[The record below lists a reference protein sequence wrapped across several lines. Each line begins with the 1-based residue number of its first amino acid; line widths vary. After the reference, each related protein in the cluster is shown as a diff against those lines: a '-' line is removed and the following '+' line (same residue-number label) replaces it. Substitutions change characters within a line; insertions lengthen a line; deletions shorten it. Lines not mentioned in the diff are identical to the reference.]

1 MSSPPKFEVL
11 DLRHFSASQ
20 LRTLLID
27 EATHWQRRLNW
38 DYRDST
44 ELLLEYLDNRVLPG
58 FAAVERGRIL
68 GYTFTV
74 MESAKAV
81 IGDLYALGE
90 TGQPENP
97 ICETLLRHLIEML
110 QATPAI
116 DRIEAQ
122 LMMFPAGA
130 LSNVLND
137 YGFHTY
143 PRTYMQWDFRNARP
157 EQPTSASLP
166 PGSELLPWRPDFYEV
181 AANLIHHA
189 YTGHIDSDIND
200 QYRSAAGSLRF
211 LHNVVRFPGCGVFET
226 GNSWVVR
233 DLKTGDLQALLLSSK
248 LRHDVG
254 HVTQVCVSPEHRGQ
268 GLGRILL
275 QQCAAGWERRGGSAL
290 SLTVTESNATARR
303 VYDGLGFRGLQR
315 FEAMVWEGRK

>member
-44 ELLLEYLDNRVLPG
+44 ELLLEYLDSRVLPG
-58 FAAVERGRIL
+58 FAAVERGRVL

-90 TGQPENP
+90 TGRPGNP
-97 ICETLLRHLIEML
+97 VCETLLRHLIEML

-130 LSNVLND
+130 LSSILHEH
-137 YGFHTY
+137 GFQTF
-143 PRTYMQWDFRNARP
+143 PRTYMQWDFHNSRP
-157 EQPTSASLP
+157 QEPSRDSLL
-166 PGSELLPWRPDFYEV
+166 PGSELLAWRPEFYD
-181 AANLIHHA
+181 AAADLIHRA
-189 YTGHIDSDIND
+189 YAGHIDSDIND
-200 QYRSAAGSLRF
+200 QYRSTAGSLRF
-211 LHNVVRFPGCGVFET
+211 LHNVVRFPGCGVFEAD
-226 GNSWVVR
+226 NSWVVR
-233 DLKTGDLQALLLSSK
+233 DEASGQLQALLLSSR

-254 HVTQVCVSPEHRGQ
+254 HVTQVCVAPEYRGH
-268 GLGRILL
+268 GLGRTLL
-275 QQCAAGWERRGGSAL
+275 QQCATSWERRGGSAL

-303 VYDGLGFRGLQR
+303 VYDALGFKGLQR
-315 FEAMVWEGRK
+315 FEAMVWQGRK